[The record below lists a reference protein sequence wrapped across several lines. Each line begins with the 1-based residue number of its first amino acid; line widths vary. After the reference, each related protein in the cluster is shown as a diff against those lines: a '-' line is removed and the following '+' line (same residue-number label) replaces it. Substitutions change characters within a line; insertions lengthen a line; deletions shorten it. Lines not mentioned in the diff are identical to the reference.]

1 MLEIVC
7 QKEGKW
13 RIFKGQF
20 LLCFKKYSY
29 LNHLCCISEEQAN
42 YLENN
47 FNAYKNNK
55 LGAIY
60 FKTKEDAEAAI
71 PYVESFLVIEELC
84 K

>member
-1 MLEIVC
+1 MLEVFY
-7 QKEGKW
+7 QKEERWGIC
-13 RIFKGQF
+13 RGQF

-47 FNAYKNNK
+47 FDAYKNNK
-55 LGAIY
+55 FGAIY
-60 FKTKEDAEAAI
+60 FKTKEDAELAI
-71 PYVESFLVIEELC
+71 PYVESFLVMEELL